1 MLIFANRQLTL
12 RLSRIKQRLLPIS
25 NSRIFISIFNF
36 ILLAAAA
43 IFGSYRH
50 DLRVFGSCSFSLL
63 LKLPRVTPLFS
74 CRLRLR
80 AVMPVGTSGIAAF
93 PLFGYHLFDLWRTN
107 LWLRGF
113 GKYLIFL
120 SSPLLYHIVCAMSIV
135 FLINVEN
142 IYKIRAYHYLLLT
155 K

>member
-12 RLSRIKQRLLPIS
+12 RLSRIKKAVADKQQPYIYFNIQFYFARSRRHFWLISPWSAVFRLLQ
-25 NSRIFISIFNF
+25 
-36 ILLAAAA
+36 
-43 IFGSYRH
+43 
-50 DLRVFGSCSFSLL
+50 FSLL